1 MALRIK
7 KNGKPNLS
15 GLKKAT
21 RKLVRAQQ
29 AETIN
34 NMVEAFI
41 LEVLNPDASRAG
53 ITASL
58 AIDRAALVYTIPEVT
73 VIYTEDNSID
83 PKSLIKPLKR
93 GYKTA
98 TELRQAE
105 IQAKIQAR
113 LVSDAVLTSN
123 DLERIDR
130 LNMLMRNPFKGK
142 FKPDNAA

>member
-58 AIDRAALVYTIPEVT
+58 AIDRAALVH
-73 VIYTEDNSID
+73 
-83 PKSLIKPLKR
+83 R
-93 GYKTA
+93 
-98 TELRQAE
+98 RQ
-105 IQAKIQAR
+105 
-113 LVSDAVLTSN
+113 LY
-123 DLERIDR
+123 
-130 LNMLMRNPFKGK
+130 
-142 FKPDNAA
+142 